1 MNFGETVVCVLLLRL
16 LVDELFLFGMTDF
29 QIGVHSLDNPEP
41 DFHFLEDSEPGAHF
55 LEVAEQAFI
64 VNKG

>member
-1 MNFGETVVCVLLLRL
+1 MYSKTLYPPWEISLQQNSF
-16 LVDELFLFGMTDF
+16 FGMTDF

-55 LEVAEQAFI
+55 LEVAEHG
-64 VNKG
+64 V